1 LRVRPLLADPLRPDP
16 FQISNS
22 SSGRGDASLR
32 STPRTISTI
41 RWCVGAVQPPSF
53 ALPRFRPQP
62 QHAEFGFNIGT
73 RFARIDS
80 VAESA
85 GLL

>member
-1 LRVRPLLADPLRPDP
+1 MPRVS
-16 FQISNS
+16 ISE
-22 SSGRGDASLR
+22 
-32 STPRTISTI
+32 
-41 RWCVGAVQPPSF
+41 
-53 ALPRFRPQP
+53 P